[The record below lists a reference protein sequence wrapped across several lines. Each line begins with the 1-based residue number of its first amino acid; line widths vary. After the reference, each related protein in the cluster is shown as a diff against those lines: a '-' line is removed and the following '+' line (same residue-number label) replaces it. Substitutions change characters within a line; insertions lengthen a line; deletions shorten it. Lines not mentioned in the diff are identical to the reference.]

1 MKIPVACPGC
11 HRHYEVDDRFAGK
24 SLKCAHCE
32 KSMLIPAANPP
43 AQAAP
48 SPPLSEYEL
57 GDAHQTA
64 PSTFRRAPARNED
77 DQTQSRE
84 RARPGKKTRKT
95 ANRKKRGREPAVNTD
110 TLSTILI
117 GLAAIAVVLAL
128 LGYFV
133 PSVRKWAGVS
143 LALPGLLLCL
153 YGYATAVYIAFT
165 EDDFYGWLF
174 LIFPFYAAYYVVSRW
189 DEMRSRLIMVGIGLV
204 LLTVGANFLE
214 ADRAREQSATPEAAA
229 KA

>member
-11 HRHYEVDDRFAGK
+11 DRRYEVDDRFAGK
-24 SLKCAHCE
+24 TLKCAHCE
-32 KSMLIPAANPP
+32 KPMTIPAADPP
-43 AQAAP
+43 TQAAVP
-48 SPPLSEYEL
+48 TSSEYEL
-57 GDAHQTA
+57 GAAAHQIE
-64 PSTFRRAPARNED
+64 PSTFRRASARREND
-77 DQTQSRE
+77 TTQDRK
-84 RARPGKKTRKT
+84 RARPRKKTGKT
-95 ANRKKRGREPAVNTD
+95 AKRKKRGREPVVNAD
-110 TLSTILI
+110 TLPTILI
-117 GLAAIAVVLAL
+117 SLAAITIVLAL

-133 PSVRKWAGVS
+133 PSVRKWAGMS

-189 DEMRSRLIMVGIGLV
+189 DEMRSRLIMVGVGLA
-204 LLTVGANFLE
+204 LLTVGAKFLE
-214 ADRAREQSATPEAAA
+214 ADRAREQMAMPEAAA